1 MLPTDTASK
10 SASITGAFPNSFRE
24 LLDRYYGAGTEGTIA
39 RIIGA
44 REVVRLSRPG
54 GNAITF
60 GDPDESW
67 DYRTS
72 TVDRDGRFL
81 PPGAV
86 GWTPEGV
93 PYYGSGIPSGARA
106 METLPG
112 RMGSIVGP
120 ITNEFT
126 EWMSGIRNRW
136 DMYRPGG
143 NEPTTLQRAG
153 QISKELLTGFG
164 EGWNALFARPIET
177 AVGLQRG
184 AEEAG
189 EGSPL
194 PDISGALRESGAVQG
209 ALRGGIKP
217 EGAEWFV
224 NFVMGLNPLLGAYNA
239 FRLVTSPKP
248 TDEKTRIL
256 GENLAASRIA
266 YSAWKDPALRQE
278 FIRRYMAGED
288 PYLLG
293 KELQRPWAEM
303 WGSLILD
310 PTNAIFL
317 AGVVGKFAHSGR
329 LLTEAAKALGPSD
342 GMRVALRA
350 FSEAKTEAQVVNA
363 SESLV
368 RASVAQTRAAATEAA
383 KLARGRNVWA
393 VTTGA
398 TRDLAAEEASDIA
411 GLLFATHKNDPE
423 RAVEILRLGAQMAS
437 ESADEVMGAVGE
449 LARHQLAPYLFS
461 ESFTRVGLLLRKL
474 LTGSDDVIDAGRF
487 LKEVQGVS
495 DDPIKLAELLGKRM
509 EGAASKLYP
518 TVAERVAA
526 GEDVPRLVRQLER
539 LAEGRGPIGT
549 INRMFASVY
558 MGLSPG
564 YAVRNALTNYVHMF
578 FDYGP
583 GTFQRTPT
591 AAAETAAKW
600 LGGTRPVAMTRGFTP
615 AKLVGANRSR
625 LPFTRLAGWFE
636 SGASRMIYGN
646 AVERSMRSMLVPG
659 KGLPDI
665 RVLVDAGLSPEAI
678 RYVTSEIVRNY
689 GDTAA
694 AEKAIR
700 TAMSVGS
707 ADAFRSLEF
716 LRPSEIRFLQNMPA
730 GGTSLYD
737 RLVNLLKDAPDA
749 ATGRRRIAELFAEFE
764 KEAGHAAGQ
773 ALTFDGAELATRP
786 LFTAMVQAEASRLGL
801 SAKEAQELIAIREFV
816 GGRAMSMAQ
825 EVIGSELS
833 KIVPAIRSMAGDAT
847 IPTALAQ
854 EGVSLQ
860 TRVASRVE
868 QLQAAANKLRQEA
881 GLAFRGVKAGT
892 PEAEAVWGP
901 WGEKMSALYRE
912 AHAATLQ
919 DISAYLDRVTAAIPN
934 YDQAN
939 LNRALGALQDAA
951 LWDNAT
957 VEGNRFVARVGA
969 GAAAAPESGRSA
981 RALTDMSPGDFRSL
995 LAETKEA
1002 EAGLE
1007 VSLFGEEGARR
1018 YANAQ
1023 RMANGLDPIR
1033 SAAGSKVV
1041 EEMEAGLSQAQRNRL
1056 FGIGETGDSYEE
1068 LYNIRSAF
1076 EDIADAPTQDLFGEI
1091 GRNLGNIR
1099 PDIAIQSAP
1108 LSEQAAFIK
1117 VREANRALLAR
1128 GLSADDILRGAAEYL
1143 ERQGLSADD
1152 VSVLWRRW
1160 QEAGKVAAAP
1170 ALEAPGAA
1178 GNVIDLARPYVGG
1191 VPSQSQF
1198 LQETATTRKAV
1209 QASIDAGLEAHWGER
1224 IAVTPADEALV
1235 RYLRQAD
1242 GTIAE
1247 ARLLAMKVADNARD
1261 FTLLNYTKRR
1271 GIDAV
1276 VGILFP
1282 YQYWYSR
1289 TYINWMRRFA
1299 REPEV
1304 IAAYAKYRRG
1314 LEEAHAGAPE
1324 WWKYN
1329 VNTNELLGLDAE
1341 NPLYFNLE
1349 ATLNPLNGL
1358 VGVDFENS
1366 DRRQGWFA
1374 NTIDDLGKFGPST
1387 WTPISLA
1394 IATAMYMKGEKDAA
1408 AAWAGRLIPQTA
1420 AMKSGLALLHG
1431 KVSDLPLQGEFD
1443 PAVQFFSGG
1452 MDPYERRRV
1461 ARALGGMIQDG
1472 TIDEDTAADTART
1485 RTGPYWNEALDRAV
1499 NQRAPGQLASFLAG
1513 VGFKPRTQ
1521 ADIQTDEFYADYHRL
1536 LQMRAGLSPDEW
1548 RSSWDNLREA
1558 YPFMDAMLL
1567 ARKDDDERDRAFAYN
1582 VIARIPP
1589 SQSDDYAEF
1598 AGIPQELLS
1607 SFYESKGDM
1616 SSWSEG
1622 DRLRFMGGMID
1633 LAAVLRTPNT
1643 ATRAEWTRA
1652 KSLYDGLYS
1661 RAEATF
1667 GSDIWDRVDAYLG
1680 ARGETD
1686 EEKARAE
1693 RMLDSDPEIGAALDF
1708 KSREILGNPVLFSYY
1723 ASLRTVEGYYQGQM
1737 WADIERKLGSD
1748 IWDKWDEY
1756 FAREGPERRAYWNS
1770 HPELAQYGDLRDS
1783 WDPIVAERMVT
1794 IGGKLREVRPELRE
1808 LFGATSTQEAIAG
1821 GPGFEQLPQLPWD
1834 EWVQIL
1840 GPSLSRLVED
1850 YALLDDAIPA
1860 SVLSRLGQVGDGMGI
1875 DNPNII
1881 LELAAQSARGGEQ
1894 QVSYGL
1900 R

>member
-10 SASITGAFPNSFRE
+10 SASTTGASPNSFRE
-24 LLDRYYGAGTEGTIA
+24 LLDRYYGKGTEGTIA
-39 RIIGA
+39 RIVGA

-54 GNAITF
+54 GDVITF

-72 TVDRDGRFL
+72 TVDRDGRRL
-81 PPGAV
+81 PAGAI
-86 GWTPEGV
+86 GWTPEGT

-126 EWMSGIRNRW
+126 EWMSGIRNSW

-329 LLTEAAKALGPSD
+329 LLTEAAKAPGPSD
-342 GMRVALRA
+342 GMLVALPA

-665 RVLVDAGLSPEAI
+665 RILVDAGLSPEAI

-860 TRVASRVE
+860 TRVASRVQ
-868 QLQAAANKLRQEA
+868 QLQTAANKLRQEA

-912 AHAATLQ
+912 AHAATLT
-919 DISAYLDRVTAAIPN
+919 DIADYIDRVTAAIPN

-939 LNRALGALQDAA
+939 LTRALESLQEAA

-957 VEGNRFVARVGA
+957 VEGNKFI
-969 GAAAAPESGRSA
+969 ST
-981 RALTDMSPGDFRSL
+981 L
-995 LAETKEA
+995 
-1002 EAGLE
+1002 
-1007 VSLFGEEGARR
+1007 GE
-1018 YANAQ
+1018 
-1023 RMANGLDPIR
+1023 
-1033 SAAGSKVV
+1033 
-1041 EEMEAGLSQAQRNRL
+1041 
-1056 FGIGETGDSYEE
+1056 GIT
-1068 LYNIRSAF
+1068 
-1076 EDIADAPTQDLFGEI
+1076 
-1091 GRNLGNIR
+1091 
-1099 PDIAIQSAP
+1099 
-1108 LSEQAAFIK
+1108 
-1117 VREANRALLAR
+1117 
-1128 GLSADDILRGAAEYL
+1128 
-1143 ERQGLSADD
+1143 
-1152 VSVLWRRW
+1152 
-1160 QEAGKVAAAP
+1160 
-1170 ALEAPGAA
+1170 
-1178 GNVIDLARPYVGG
+1178 DLARPYVGG
-1191 VPSQSQF
+1191 VPSQAQF
-1198 LQETATTRKAV
+1198 LQETAATRKAV
-1209 QASIDAGLEAHWGER
+1209 QASIDAGLEAHWGEK

-1235 RYLRQAD
+1235 KYLREAD
-1242 GTIAE
+1242 GRIAE

-1299 REPEV
+1299 SHPEV
-1304 IAAYAKYRRG
+1304 ISAYAKYRRG
-1314 LEEAHAGAPE
+1314 LEEAHSGAPE

-1329 VNTNELLGLDAE
+1329 VNTNELLGLDSE

-1358 VGVDFENS
+1358 SGVDFENS

-1420 AMKSGLALLHG
+1420 SMKAGLALLHG

-1461 ARALGGMIQDG
+1461 ARALGG
-1472 TIDEDTAADTART
+1472 
-1485 RTGPYWNEALDRAV
+1485 
-1499 NQRAPGQLASFLAG
+1499 
-1513 VGFKPRTQ
+1513 
-1521 ADIQTDEFYADYHRL
+1521 
-1536 LQMRAGLSPDEW
+1536 
-1548 RSSWDNLREA
+1548 
-1558 YPFMDAMLL
+1558 
-1567 ARKDDDERDRAFAYN
+1567 
-1582 VIARIPP
+1582 
-1589 SQSDDYAEF
+1589 
-1598 AGIPQELLS
+1598 
-1607 SFYESKGDM
+1607 
-1616 SSWSEG
+1616 
-1622 DRLRFMGGMID
+1622 
-1633 LAAVLRTPNT
+1633 
-1643 ATRAEWTRA
+1643 
-1652 KSLYDGLYS
+1652 
-1661 RAEATF
+1661 
-1667 GSDIWDRVDAYLG
+1667 
-1680 ARGETD
+1680 
-1686 EEKARAE
+1686 
-1693 RMLDSDPEIGAALDF
+1693 
-1708 KSREILGNPVLFSYY
+1708 
-1723 ASLRTVEGYYQGQM
+1723 
-1737 WADIERKLGSD
+1737 
-1748 IWDKWDEY
+1748 
-1756 FAREGPERRAYWNS
+1756 
-1770 HPELAQYGDLRDS
+1770 
-1783 WDPIVAERMVT
+1783 
-1794 IGGKLREVRPELRE
+1794 
-1808 LFGATSTQEAIAG
+1808 
-1821 GPGFEQLPQLPWD
+1821 
-1834 EWVQIL
+1834 
-1840 GPSLSRLVED
+1840 
-1850 YALLDDAIPA
+1850 
-1860 SVLSRLGQVGDGMGI
+1860 
-1875 DNPNII
+1875 
-1881 LELAAQSARGGEQ
+1881 
-1894 QVSYGL
+1894 
-1900 R
+1900 